1 MPTMSP
7 SCLFVLVILLIL
19 FRRIGA
25 IYTNSTIHADSGQV
39 WDSRFFPPNFLGE
52 TEVEMQ
58 TWRIVS
64 ALICGALAAAL
75 SSAGGVGGGGLY
87 VPIFNLLLGFNSNT
101 SAALSSCMILGG
113 TLVTLIWYC
122 FQRRAD
128 GLGPLIDYQV
138 SLLCLSNVLLGISA
152 GVFCN
157 IASPSWLVTLIL
169 IFVLCFTTLRSFRN
183 ACKRWNS
190 ETCALQSSLV
200 SSVPVKDSAF
210 SSSDLC
216 ESHVDENDGNTCKNE
231 ELEKPLLEH
240 QSVAEG
246 LPQYP
251 PLKIAILC
259 IIWVAFLAVQ
269 IVCGSSDVQQNLFGI
284 QTCGVIYWLVTLVQV
299 PFAIVVTACIMTY
312 FQKEEKS
319 NEQAGDFPSPRGEP
333 VSGGLVKMSG
343 LPVYSLGAGF
353 LGGML
358 GLGGGIIISPLLLET
373 GMHPQVTAATCSL
386 MVFFA
391 SSLSVIQFWL
401 LGRIPG
407 EYALTSSA
415 LSLVFSFIGLQMV
428 HTIIVIYGRVSLTVF
443 SLSIVM
449 GISVAF
455 MAFFGTWEV
464 LDQIQ
469 QGDYMGFR
477 SPC

>member
-1 MPTMSP
+1 MATMSP
-7 SCLFVLVILLIL
+7 SCLFLLIILLL
-19 FRRIGA
+19 LCSRISA
-25 IYTNSTIHADSGQV
+25 KCTNSTIDADCGQV
-39 WDSRFFPPNFLGE
+39 WDSRFFSPNFLGD
-52 TEVEMQ
+52 TEVDIE
-58 TWRIVS
+58 TWRIIS

-75 SSAGGVGGGGLY
+75 SSAGGLGGGGLY
-87 VPIFNLLLGFNSNT
+87 VPIFNLLLGFNSKT

-122 FQRRAD
+122 IQRRAD

-138 SLLCLSNVLLGISA
+138 SLLCLPNVLLGISA

-169 IFVLCFTTLRSFRN
+169 IFVLFFTTLRSCRN
-183 ACKRWNS
+183 GCRRWNL

-200 SSVPVKDSAF
+200 SSVPVKNSAVL
-210 SSSDLC
+210 SSDLC
-216 ESHVDENDGNTCKNE
+216 ESLVVENGGNKCKNE

-240 QSVAEG
+240 QPVAEG

-251 PLKIAILC
+251 PLKITMLC

-269 IVCGSSDVQQNLFGI
+269 IVRGSSDGENFFGI

-299 PFAIVVTACIMTY
+299 PFAIVVTACTMIY
-312 FQKEEKS
+312 FQKKKS
-319 NEQAGDFPSPRGEP
+319 DEQAGDFPAPHGEP
-333 VSGGLVKMSG
+333 ISGGLVKMSG

-358 GLGGGIIISPLLLET
+358 GLGGGTIISPLLLET
-373 GMHPQVTAATCSL
+373 GMHPQVTAATCSF
-386 MVFFA
+386 MVFFS

-401 LGRIPG
+401 LGRIP
-407 EYALTSSA
+407 EKYALTSSA
-415 LSLVFSFIGLQMV
+415 ISLVFSFIGLQLV
-428 HTIIVIYGRVSLTVF
+428 HTIIVKYGRVSLIVF
-443 SLSIVM
+443 SVSIVM
-449 GISVAF
+449 GISAAL

-464 LDQIQ
+464 LDQIE